1 MLVRSNKVST
11 FLVYRIINNFP
22 SDRFDLKLT
31 ESIDNDRRSDCWH
44 SNRSFRSGITFHS
57 GPNHFGLMLPTA
69 IFYVKNFSHPKR
81 FALNWSFVSIS
92 VNVAGIINPLLTTWL
107 NAKFGWR
114 FAVNFSGTITLATG
128 ISIWLLCG
136 NKNRQIESKKCDDT
150 KSSEPQK
157 PQRLNFSIFQN
168 MIFII
173 ISLIAINRF
182 VVILIRS
189 SIHDWT
195 QLIFVNDLNL
205 TLNQSSLFVS
215 TMETSSII
223 GKLISGYLND
233 LVGSNSRSKISNRA
247 SLSIV
252 WHLLSSLSL
261 LFYFQLNA
269 SSSLISLLLIAS
281 MIGCSTSAN
290 VITLNIFSTEIS
302 SVTETNTKRS
312 VGHKGLFMS
321 ITNMASQF
329 GAFLSGYPITIM
341 SSTLGWSQTFFSIQ
355 IIISM
360 IIIFDLIFIWKQRY
374 DAIKN
379 KCNNVL
385 VETF

>member
-1 MLVRSNKVST
+1 
-11 FLVYRIINNFP
+11 
-22 SDRFDLKLT
+22 
-31 ESIDNDRRSDCWH
+31 
-44 SNRSFRSGITFHS
+44 
-57 GPNHFGLMLPTA
+57 
-69 IFYVKNFSHPKR
+69 
-81 FALNWSFVSIS
+81 
-92 VNVAGIINPLLTTWL
+92 
-107 NAKFGWR
+107 
-114 FAVNFSGTITLATG
+114 
-128 ISIWLLCG
+128 
-136 NKNRQIESKKCDDT
+136 
-150 KSSEPQK
+150 
-157 PQRLNFSIFQN
+157 
-168 MIFII
+168 
-173 ISLIAINRF
+173 
-182 VVILIRS
+182 
-189 SIHDWT
+189 
-195 QLIFVNDLNL
+195 
-205 TLNQSSLFVS
+205 
-215 TMETSSII
+215 METSSII

-321 ITNMASQF
+321 ITNMAI

>member
-1 MLVRSNKVST
+1 M
-11 FLVYRIINNFP
+11 
-22 SDRFDLKLT
+22 
-31 ESIDNDRRSDCWH
+31 
-44 SNRSFRSGITFHS
+44 
-57 GPNHFGLMLPTA
+57 
-69 IFYVKNFSHPKR
+69 
-81 FALNWSFVSIS
+81 
-92 VNVAGIINPLLTTWL
+92 
-107 NAKFGWR
+107 
-114 FAVNFSGTITLATG
+114 
-128 ISIWLLCG
+128 
-136 NKNRQIESKKCDDT
+136 
-150 KSSEPQK
+150 
-157 PQRLNFSIFQN
+157 
-168 MIFII
+168 
-173 ISLIAINRF
+173 
-182 VVILIRS
+182 ILIRS

-321 ITNMASQF
+321 ITNMASQCKI
-329 GAFLSGYPITIM
+329 A
-341 SSTLGWSQTFFSIQ
+341 
-355 IIISM
+355 
-360 IIIFDLIFIWKQRY
+360 
-374 DAIKN
+374 
-379 KCNNVL
+379 
-385 VETF
+385 